1 MLIDLLCPVENQG
14 VVVKTNSKT
23 GMPYAVFKLFN
34 LSDRVVQRVV
44 FTLFAYDT
52 YGNQLGSLPIDL
64 SELNGEPK
72 SFFATNKAVS
82 LEDFSEAKHI
92 TVEFSEVHFSEG
104 EPYVADQNNLLEIAV
119 TEPDSDEKI
128 RLINAAGEDAV
139 CYAKDAA
146 THWLCVCGRP
156 NANEADECVRCGR
169 EKEDVL
175 ANYSSRDAIT
185 KTLATLYEERLK
197 AEEEERL
204 QLAKEKEERIAK
216 RKKVAL
222 ISAISLLATAILC
235 VIIFWTYIALVI
247 HQGNK
252 AAESGNYMKA
262 YTMYVK
268 AGKSRRVAEISEK
281 LRGNSNMNLR
291 SMGIMTTDDE
301 NIYYID
307 PTYCIYKE
315 DKQTGEK
322 TRLGDATGMMLNA
335 MDGWVYYKDITTGN
349 LCRISEDGETKEI
362 LVETTDDILNLT
374 VVGNEVYYI
383 LNQAIKNMTPEMQEQ
398 IAAGEMA
405 GSEFR
410 LYRLT
415 IGTKKPKLVFNEDI
429 KDLVYYKDRFY
440 YLNDL
445 DGGLYSFDR
454 HGADLKKVANGPL
467 YGFEAVNDSLYY
479 IDGTVDESTGIPALS
494 LIRADIN
501 GNYIE
506 DVVNDKLVVN
516 FMVDGE
522 DVYYAAVNLED
533 GKSALY
539 KKSGEET
546 VLVSENCEISNVRDG
561 YILYVNSDGQ
571 LMKTK
576 ADKSGFEE
584 LELNLPEVVQ

>member
-1 MLIDLLCPVENQG
+1 MQIDLLCPVENQG
-14 VVVKTNSKT
+14 VMVKTNSKT
-23 GMPYAVFKLFN
+23 GAPYAVFKLFN
-34 LSDRVVQRVV
+34 LSEQVVQRVV
-44 FTLFAYDT
+44 FTLYAYDA
-52 YGNQLGSLPIDL
+52 YGNQLGSLPIEL

-72 SFFATNKAVS
+72 EFFATNKAVS

-92 TVEFSEVHFSEG
+92 TLEFSEVHFSEG
-104 EPYVADQNNLLEIAV
+104 EPYVADANNLMEIAV
-119 TEPDSDEKI
+119 TEPDSDEKA
-128 RLINAAGEDAV
+128 RLLSAAGDDAV
-139 CYAKDAA
+139 CYAKDTA

-156 NANEADECVRCGR
+156 NVNEAEECVRCGR
-169 EKEDVL
+169 EKAEVMEK
-175 ANYSSRDAIT
+175 YSSRDAIT

-204 QLAKEKEERIAK
+204 QLLKEKEEKIAK

-222 ISAISLLATAILC
+222 ISVSSLLAAAIVC

-247 HQGNK
+247 YQGNK
-252 AAESGNYMKA
+252 AAESGDYMKA

-268 AGKSRRVAEISEK
+268 AGKSRKIAEVSEK

-291 SMGIMTTDDE
+291 NMGLLTSDAE
-301 NIYYID
+301 NLYYID
-307 PTYCIYKE
+307 LTYAIYKE
-315 DKQTGEK
+315 NKQSGEK
-322 TRLGDATGMMLNA
+322 TKLGDAAGSMLNV
-335 MDGWVYYKDITTGN
+335 MDGWVYYRDIVSGN
-349 LCRISEDGETKEI
+349 LCRISTDGITKEI
-362 LVETTDDILNLT
+362 LVETTDNILNVL
-374 VVGNEVYYI
+374 VLGDEVYY
-383 LNQAIKNMTPEMQEQ
+383 LQLQPKKNLTPEMQEQ
-398 IAAGEMA
+398 IAAGQMD
-405 GSEFR
+405 GNDYR

-415 IGTKKPKLVFNEDI
+415 IGSKKPKVAFEENV

-454 HGADLKKVANGPL
+454 NGNDVKKVANGPL

-479 IDGTVDESTGIPALS
+479 IDGTVDETAGMPVLS

-506 DVVNDKLVVN
+506 DVVNDKMVVN

-522 DVYYAAVNLED
+522 DIYYAAFNPED
-533 GKSALY
+533 GKSTLY

-546 VLVSENCEISNVRDG
+546 VLVAENCEISNVRDG
-561 YILYVNSDGQ
+561 YVMYLNSNGQ

-584 LELNLPEVVQ
+584 LELQLPAVAE